1 MVVKLHDV
9 KKIVNGFEHH
19 CDNGVRRKVM
29 DVMVMVM
36 VMAPKSMASVR
47 RPPS

>member
-36 VMAPKSMASVR
+36 APKSMASVR